1 MLFCYIEWFM
11 KQKKV
16 CFLLFVV
23 AICFLVFINFFE
35 KLVFWK
41 QEVAQ
46 SNGQSNGQSK
56 NTTDWVTSH
65 AEALLIST
73 NAVDVL
79 DPRCRDLKNFEKS
92 VAFLIHTEDMIKNI
106 PNIQSNA
113 KNEVKAIG
121 RLLFLDDWAV
131 LRLRYP
137 KLPKNLGENLYNS
150 VVEFVGK
157 SNNIEVVDWVRRE
170 LVGVSLE
177 EVIQSQSAESAV
189 AMNRHYQWIIEDGS
203 RPALTEVLRELGGE
217 FESSTLLGSAMLMD
231 LWGYGFLKAESQD
244 WENQRLETS
253 LPAEFPRT
261 AEERALFSQPSPKQV
276 QAAAEERQ
284 WFQSLHQQIFAWRL
298 SHLHGVEDP
307 ARILEIVDK
316 IRFTD
321 AHHFGWPDP

>member
-1 MLFCYIEWFM
+1 M
-11 KQKKV
+11 KQKKTR
-16 CFLLFVV
+16 FLLFVV
-23 AICFLVFINFFE
+23 AIFFLIVINIYEKIVFTR
-35 KLVFWK
+35 
-41 QEVAQ
+41 QEVAE
-46 SNGQSNGQSK
+46 SNGQSNSQLNSQSNGQPK
-56 NTTDWVTSH
+56 NTNDWVTSH

-73 NAVDVL
+73 NTVDFL
-79 DPRCRDLKNFEKS
+79 DPRCWDLKNFDKS
-92 VAFLIHTEDMIKNI
+92 VAFLIHTENMINNI
-106 PNIQSNA
+106 PNLQSNV
-113 KNEVKAIG
+113 KNEVKAIA

-137 KLPKNLGENLYNS
+137 KLPKKLGENLYNS

-157 SNNIEVVDWVRRE
+157 SNNIEVVDWVRSE

-203 RPALTEVLRELGGE
+203 RPALMEVLRELGGE
-217 FESSTLLGSAMLMD
+217 FESSTLLGSPMLMD
-231 LWGYGFLKAESQD
+231 LWGYGFMRAESQD

-253 LPAEFPRT
+253 LPAEFSRT
-261 AEERALFSQPSPKQV
+261 AEERALFSRPSPKQV
-276 QAAAEERQ
+276 QAAAEERR